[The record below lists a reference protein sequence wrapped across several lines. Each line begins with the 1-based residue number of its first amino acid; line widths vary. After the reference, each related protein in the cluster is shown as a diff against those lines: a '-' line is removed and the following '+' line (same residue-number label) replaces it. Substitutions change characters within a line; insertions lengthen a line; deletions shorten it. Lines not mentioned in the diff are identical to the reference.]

1 MGLKVYNTLSGQKED
16 FVPVNDDIVNIYVCG
31 PTVYDYSHIG
41 HARSVVVFD
50 TVVRYLR
57 STGYNVNY
65 VRNFTDVDDKIIKKA
80 NETGMTSSEVSE
92 KFIHE
97 FTKDMEAL
105 NSLKPDYEPK
115 ATEHINEIIDLVQN
129 LIEKGYAYE
138 VDGDVYFRVEKFK
151 NYGKL
156 SGRTLEDMKAGARI
170 DIDDRKESPFD
181 FALWKSAKPDEPF
194 WESPF
199 GKGRPGWHIECS
211 AMSSKYLGQSFDIHG
226 GGKDLIFPHHENEIA
241 QSEAAHG
248 TNFAKYWMHNGFVRI
263 DHEKMSKSLNNF
275 LTIKDTLNLWHP
287 EVVRFFLLSNH
298 YRSPIDFTDESL
310 KEAEASLDRIYSF
323 FERTEQFDSDKIES
337 DSSSKLWDDFKEAMD
352 DDFNT
357 AKGIGV
363 IFEAVREANKLLD
376 SDENPE
382 KALKIK
388 KDIVKMGG
396 SLGIFLTDSSDYFKG
411 KPSKSDHD
419 LNPEEIDKLVQARTD
434 ARKEKNFQ
442 KADEIRDQL
451 ADMGV
456 VLEDRPDGTFW
467 KFG

>member
-1 MGLKVYNTLSGQKED
+1 MGLKIYNTLTGQKED

-129 LIEKGYAYE
+129 LVEKGFAYE

-248 TNFAKYWMHNGFVRI
+248 RNFAKYWMHNGFVRI

-275 LTIKDTLNLWHP
+275 LTIKDTLKMWHP
-287 EVVRFFLLSNH
+287 EVVRFFLLSKH

-323 FERTEQFDSDKIES
+323 FERTEQFDSDQIES
-337 DSSSKLWDDFKEAMD
+337 DFGSKLWNDFKEAMD

-363 IFEAVREANKLLD
+363 IFEAVREANKILD

-388 KDIVKMGG
+388 KDIVKMGS

-411 KPSKSDHD
+411 KPSKSDHELD
-419 LNPEEIDKLVQARTD
+419 PEEIDKLVQARTD
-434 ARKEKNFQ
+434 ARKEKKFQ

-456 VLEDRPDGTFW
+456 ILEDRPDGTFW

>member
-275 LTIKDTLNLWHP
+275 LTIKDTLKQWHP

-376 SDENPE
+376 SGENPE

-411 KPSKSDHD
+411 KPSKSNHD